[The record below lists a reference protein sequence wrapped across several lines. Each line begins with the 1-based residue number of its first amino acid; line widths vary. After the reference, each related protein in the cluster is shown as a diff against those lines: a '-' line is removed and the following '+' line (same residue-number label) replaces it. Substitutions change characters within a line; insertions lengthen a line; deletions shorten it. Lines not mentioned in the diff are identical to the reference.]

1 MHFGPR
7 LSSRY
12 ILLIGSLLLIAPAG
26 AFSQDASSCG
36 YPDWFAVQK
45 AQNQG
50 TILSPLCKGELDAGE
65 DHRVLAETELNAV
78 IKSAPQSAE
87 AYQAHSVLSHFYL
100 RIGHFHEAEVHIH
113 AMLASRLTAPD
124 LANIRSLF
132 ELLASNPDM
141 TVASKHAATIPT
153 QVIAGNIFAPVTVN
167 GSPRTYMLDTGMDIS
182 AMSEKEAAY
191 LGLRV
196 QSSTTRM
203 NDINGVA
210 GAELRVVVVDDLVVG
225 ATQIRHVPFIVLA
238 DDNGAFVGVPLDHQ
252 GILGI
257 QPLSALGSLSFQANE
272 TLTISHNTAHTVTT
286 APLLFVGT
294 SSLTQIVYR
303 GRALPVTLDMGAT
316 QTTFNPPF
324 AKLFPEVVR
333 TGTNQ
338 NHDLRGLSKSTVQPS
353 VSIPHLK
360 FQFGRKVELDPATI
374 LLNQTTGSSAWAA
387 ANLGYDV
394 MHQAKPFTL
403 DFHRMRIGFPAQK

>member
-1 MHFGPR
+1 MFRP
-7 LSSRY
+7 LATDILPASRY
-12 ILLIGSLLLIAPAG
+12 KPKWLHTAKPL
-26 AFSQDASSCG
+26 CG
-36 YPDWFAVQK
+36 YPDWFAVQQ

-50 TILSPLCKGELDAGE
+50 KILSPLCKGELDAGE
-65 DHRVLAETELNAV
+65 DHRVLAEAELNAV
-78 IKSAPQSAE
+78 IKSAPQSTE
-87 AYQAHSVLSHFYL
+87 AYQAHSALSHFYL
-100 RIGHFHEAEVHIH
+100 RIGRFHEAEAQVK
-113 AMLASRLTAPD
+113 AMLASRPTAPD

-132 ELLASNPDM
+132 MLLASHPDM
-141 TVASKHAATIPT
+141 TVVSEHAASIPSQT
-153 QVIAGNIFAPVTVN
+153 IAGNIFAPVTVN
-167 GSPRTYMLDTGMDIS
+167 GSPRFYMLDTGMDLS
-182 AMSEKEAAY
+182 FMSEKEAAR
-191 LGLRV
+191 LGLKAE
-196 QSSTTRM
+196 SSTTRM
-203 NDINGVA
+203 NDISGIA

-225 ATQIRHVPFIVLA
+225 ATHIRYVPFLVIA
-238 DDNGAFVGVPLDHQ
+238 DDNGAFVGLPPDQQ
-252 GILGI
+252 GVLGI

-272 TLTISHNTAHTVTT
+272 TLTISHNTARTVTT

-294 SSLTQIVYR
+294 STLTQIVYQ
-303 GRALPVTLDMGAT
+303 GRTLPVTLDMGAT

-353 VSIPHLK
+353 VSLPHLK

-374 LLNQTTGSSAWAA
+374 LLNQTTDSSAWAA

-403 DFHRMRIGFPAQK
+403 DFRRMKIGFTAPK